1 MKSIVEPPVVRD
13 PRAHPVS
20 PARIAGAAKPT
31 FEVVDEG
38 AIEPKPAETVATKT
52 ATVDP
57 AVMAPIEP
65 VEPDVVV
72 RRSPKRSG
80 LSPLQRAA
88 LRGTEAKRDQKG
100 GPAYVTYTVEPG
112 DRK

>member
-1 MKSIVEPPVVRD
+1 MKSITEPVARD

-20 PARIAGAAKPT
+20 PARVAGAARPT

-38 AIEPKPAETVATKT
+38 AAGPKPAATAVAKT
-52 ATVDP
+52 AALDS

-65 VEPDVVV
+65 VEPNVVA

-88 LRGTEAKRDQKG
+88 LRGADAKRDQKG